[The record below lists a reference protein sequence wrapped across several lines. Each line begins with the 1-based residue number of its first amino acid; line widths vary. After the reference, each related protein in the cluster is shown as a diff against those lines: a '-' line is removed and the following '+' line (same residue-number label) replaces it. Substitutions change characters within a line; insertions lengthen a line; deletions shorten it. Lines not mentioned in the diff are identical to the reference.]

1 MKGGINLS
9 SRQINL
15 LEFQLLAKSSLGE
28 RLKFFRMEVKRLE
41 PDKDYTTTAIAERVG
56 VTPQSISAI
65 ERGESKKPSF
75 QLIHKLAR
83 EYGIP
88 LEAVTNEFYAEEN
101 LFKIGHPIDIDID
114 FTNFEIVDDFVP
126 TIGILVYQENS
137 EDQIRYV
144 LNEEIALVND
154 LDLIKLLSRL
164 IYELELHKMDNSIN
178 ISELFRNE
186 SPFDKSIKLY
196 RATEELYPYI
206 SKKQFSNVIHEL
218 TKIKNESE

>member
-1 MKGGINLS
+1 MKGGIILS
-9 SRQINL
+9 SRQINS

-28 RLKFFRMEVKRLE
+28 RLKFFRMEVKKLE

-88 LEAVTNEFYAEEN
+88 LEAVTNEFYEEEN
-101 LFKIGHPIDIDID
+101 LLKIGHPIDVDID
-114 FTNFEIVDDFVP
+114 LIDFEIVDDSLP
-126 TIGILVYQENS
+126 SLGILVYQENS

-144 LNEEIALVND
+144 LNEEIAHVND
-154 LDLIKLLSRL
+154 LDLVKLLSRF
-164 IYELELHKMDNSIN
+164 IYELELHKTENSIH
-178 ISELFRNE
+178 ISELFRKE
-186 SPFDKSIKLY
+186 SPFDKSLKLY
-196 RATEELYPYI
+196 RAVEEIYPYI
-206 SKKQFSNVIHEL
+206 SKKQLSNVIHEL
-218 TKIKNESE
+218 TKNKYESE